1 MRRLGELIRNLLG
14 LDDGT
19 GTTLAQLENPR
30 QRIRWRIAV
39 GAALILGTAVVAV
52 SIVVSSISALTQGET
67 PIPSDVVM
75 PGTSPHSALPSNA
88 NTQQGTE
95 ILVHVVGAVVAPG
108 LYSVRVDSRIID
120 VVMAAGGLSST
131 ADPCAINLAQPIVD
145 GQQVVV
151 PTTKDGSPGDQST
164 CTGENQTVTS
174 GGASGAVDV
183 ATGALISLATAT
195 VAQLDTLPG
204 IGPALAQR
212 IVDWREAS
220 GGFSSID
227 QLGDVSGIGD
237 KVLENIRGKVTL

>member
-1 MRRLGELIRNLLG
+1 MRRLGELVRNLLG

-39 GAALILGTAVVAV
+39 GSALILGTAVVVV
-52 SIVVSSISALTQGET
+52 SIVVSSISALTKAAA
-67 PIPSDVVM
+67 PIPSDVVI
-75 PGTSPHSALPSNA
+75 PGSATHSAMPSSANA
-88 NTQQGTE
+88 QQPTE

-108 LYSVRVDSRIID
+108 LYSVNVDSRIID
-120 VVMAAGGLSST
+120 AVMAAGGLSST
-131 ADPCAINLAQPIVD
+131 ADPCAINLAQPIGD

-151 PTTKDGSPGDQST
+151 PATKDGSPGDQST
-164 CTGENQTVTS
+164 CAGETQS
-174 GGASGAVDV
+174 GMPGGASVGPDT

-237 KVLENIRGKVTL
+237 KVLENIRDKVTL